1 MSRIELCDRMHCTG
15 CAACS
20 SICPKKAITMQ
31 VDEEG
36 FLMPHINRDLCVE
49 CGLCQKTCPVLSYKD
64 DKKAYPLT
72 IYAGYINKMKSRR
85 HSSSGGAF
93 VAFAEHYYSLGNGV
107 VVAAAFDEH
116 LSLKHIVSTNH
127 KDLHKFQGSKY
138 LQSNTCDIYPEVLN
152 NLLNGKEVLFIGTPC
167 QVAGL
172 KSFLREDYANLL
184 TVDLVCH
191 GVPSPQLFKFYLK
204 QVGINFEREFED
216 FYFRN
221 QKLSVYFQHSVV
233 TKSGSEIHISPSKH
247 SYICAYLKGWLHRE
261 SCYNCPFAS
270 IPRQADCSIADFWGV
285 LSHKVPFAGDASNG
299 VSMIMINTEKG
310 EKIFNE
316 IKKSFYVENKT
327 LDDAKIDNHNLYT
340 HDIRPEIRD
349 VIYSEFQ
356 TLTPEEFMMKYN
368 LALPLPRSIWERIKG
383 RIKRTFTNK

>member
-1 MSRIELCDRMHCTG
+1 MSRIVLCDRLHCTG

-31 VDEEG
+31 VDAEG

-49 CGLCQKTCPVLSYKD
+49 CGLCQKTCPVLSYKVD
-64 DKKAYPLT
+64 ENANPLAV
-72 IYAGYINKMKSRR
+72 YAGYINKMKLRR
-85 HSSSGGAF
+85 HSSSGGTF

-116 LSLKHIVSTNH
+116 LNLKHIVSTNY

-152 NLLNGKEVLFIGTPC
+152 NLVNGKEVLFIGTPC

-172 KSFLREDYANLL
+172 KSFLRKDYANLM

-204 QVGINFEREFED
+204 QVGINFEREFKD

-233 TKSGSEIHISPSKH
+233 TKSGSVIHISPSKH

-285 LSHKVPFAGDASNG
+285 LSNKVPFAGDASNG

-310 EKIFNE
+310 KRIFNE
-316 IKKSFYVENKT
+316 IKNSFYIENKT

-340 HDIRPEIRD
+340 HDVRPTVRD
-349 VIYSEFQ
+349 FIYKELKEMKPEF
-356 TLTPEEFMMKYN
+356 FMKKYD
-368 LALPLPRSIWERIKG
+368 LRLPIPPTIWERTKSW
-383 RIKRTFTNK
+383 IKRHVK